1 MNKHI
6 IFLFLFFGSLLIE
19 LTAQN
24 KVLIQTTDGNIIV
37 KLYDETP
44 QHTQSFLRLVA
55 KSYYDSTLFH
65 RVIKD
70 FMIQGGDPESRTASM
85 QKVFSDG
92 GPGYSIPAEIDEK
105 YIHKKGALA
114 AARQADQYNSSKKS
128 NGSQFYI
135 IQGRK
140 YPRAYLPKIKNDK
153 KVEYTEEQK
162 KIYET
167 IGGAPHLDGGYT
179 IFGEVIAGLDVV
191 DRIANAETNGKDRP
205 KVNIRITRMKV
216 LND

>member
-6 IFLFLFFGSLLIE
+6 FLFFLLVGGCF
-19 LTAQN
+19 LHTSAQN
-24 KVLIQTTDGNIIV
+24 KVFIQTTEGNIIV

-44 QHTQSFLRLVA
+44 QHRNSFLSLVA

-65 RVIKD
+65 RVIKS
-70 FMIQGGDPESRTASM
+70 FMIQGGDPESRNASM
-85 QKVFSDG
+85 KKVFSDG
-92 GPGYSIPAEIDEK
+92 GPGYSIPAEINEK
-105 YIHKKGALA
+105 FIHKKGALA
-114 AARQADQYNSSKKS
+114 AARQADNYNSTKKS

-140 YPRAYLPKIKNDK
+140 YPRAYLDKTKNDK
-153 KVEYTEEQK
+153 KLPYTEEQK
-162 KIYET
+162 IIYET
-167 IGGAPHLDGGYT
+167 IGGSPHLDGGYT

-205 KVNIRITRMKV
+205 NVNIRIIRMKV